1 MDQEIQDYEPKPQKS
16 GFMKALWGLSVT
28 VLLLIS
34 ALFFSTNQCSD
45 YKGQVDG
52 LKYQVGS
59 EMPSTSIQANVEE
72 EAEPPIAD
80 AAKPFANLVKENKK
94 SLRWTR
100 GIKDENAIPYIKRF
114 IETAQAEQERY
125 NIPSSITMAQGILES
140 GSGSSRLATRVNN
153 HFGIKCFS
161 KNCKKGHCSNFEDDH
176 HKDFFRN
183 YKSAWQSYRDHSIFL
198 NGNRYK
204 HLQQYGTDY
213 KAWAHGLKK
222 AGYAT
227 DPNYAYKLIELIERF
242 NLHVYDQI

>member
-1 MDQEIQDYEPKPQKS
+1 MDQEIQDYQPKSPKT
-16 GFMKALWGLSVT
+16 GFVKALWGLGST
-28 VLLLIS
+28 VIVLIV

-59 EMPSTSIQANVEE
+59 DVPSSSIQASTEE
-72 EAEPPIAD
+72 ETAVNATD
-80 AAKPFANLVKENKK
+80 NTPFGNLVKENTM
-94 SLRWTR
+94 SLRWTK
-100 GIKDENAIPYIKRF
+100 GIKDEQAIPYIKRF
-114 IETAQAEQERY
+114 IETAQAEQKQY
-125 NIPSSITMAQGILES
+125 NIPTSITIAQGILES
-140 GSGSSRLATRVNN
+140 GSGTSRLATRVNN

-161 KNCKKGHCSNFEDDH
+161 RNCKKGHCTNFEDDH

-183 YKSAWQSYRDHSIFL
+183 YKSAWQSYRDHSLFL
-198 NGNRYK
+198 NGSRYK

-227 DPNYAYKLIELIERF
+227 DPNYAHKLIELIERF
-242 NLHVYDQI
+242 NLQVYDKI